1 MYMQLYFLLRRANL
15 CPEWYKLRVVLVV
28 EVIQDSHVLT
38 VAQQPV
44 NGREVLTLGQLL
56 VQSPEHL
63 HGQGE
68 GYGVSCTGHH
78 SQNITFRD

>member
-1 MYMQLYFLLRRANL
+1 MIPLYSNNTVHVTVFSTEEANL
-15 CPEWYKLRVVLVV
+15 CPEWYKLGVVFVV

-68 GYGVSCTGHH
+68 QSGVSCTGHH
-78 SQNITFRD
+78 